1 MAEPSEVLVK
11 MVNIRKSFGH
21 VEVLRGVDFE
31 VGYNEIVGLLGD
43 NGAGK
48 STLIKILT
56 GVHQPDSG
64 EIYWKGKKLVNYSVA
79 KARELGIE
87 TVFQER
93 ALSEQH
99 SLWRN
104 IFMGRE
110 ITNRWGFID
119 IRKQREEAE
128 RIIREYMGFTSS
140 ALSVDAIVGTMSGG
154 EKQGVAIARALH
166 FQADLIILDEPT
178 TGLSLS
184 ETQKVL
190 SFVEEIKKKGKSAI
204 FITHNIYH
212 VYPVADRIVIL
223 DRGRVVGEFMKAAIS
238 LEKLVE
244 KLYLVART
252 GRLND
257 EGEVSQKTPTTPH
270 GLESLMPDRKSV
282 V

>member
-1 MAEPSEVLVK
+1 LAEHNDVLVR
-11 MVNIRKSFGH
+11 MVNIWKSFGH
-21 VEVLRGVDFE
+21 VEVLRGVNFH

-56 GVHQPDSG
+56 GVHHPDRG
-64 EIYWKGKKLVNYSVA
+64 EIYWKGEKLIGYSVA
-79 KARELGIE
+79 RARDLGIE

-99 SLWRN
+99 TIWRN

-110 ITNRWGFID
+110 ITTSWGFID
-119 IRKQREEAE
+119 VKKEREETE
-128 RIIREYMGFTSS
+128 RIMRQYMGFTSA
-140 ALSVDAIVGTMSGG
+140 ALSVDSMVGTMSGG

-190 SFVEEIKKKGKSAI
+190 GFVEEIKKNGKSAI

-223 DRGRVVGEFMKAAIS
+223 DRGSIVGEFEKTAIS

-252 GRLND
+252 GRLENNSQ
-257 EGEVSQKTPTTPH
+257 EVSVPKDQEKSERD
-270 GLESLMPDRKSV
+270 LQSFMP
-282 V
+282 

>member
-11 MVNIRKSFGH
+11 MSNICKSFGH
-21 VEVLRGVDFE
+21 VEVLRNVNFE
-31 VGYNEIVGLLGD
+31 IGYNEVVGLLGD

-48 STLIKILT
+48 STLIKTLT
-56 GVHQPDSG
+56 GVHHPDRG
-64 EIYWKGKKLVNYSVA
+64 EIYWKGIKLEDYSVA
-79 KARELGIE
+79 KARDLGIE

-93 ALSEQH
+93 ALCEQH
-99 SLWRN
+99 TIWRN

-110 ITNRWGFID
+110 IIKVGGFID
-119 IRKQREEAE
+119 TQKEREETE
-128 RIIREYMGFTSS
+128 KIMKELMGFTSS
-140 ALSVDAIVGTMSGG
+140 ALSVDSEVRDLSGG

-190 SFVEEIKKKGKSAI
+190 SFVEDIKRKGKSAI

-223 DRGRVVGEFMKAAIS
+223 DRGRVVGEFEKSEIS
-238 LEKLVE
+238 LEELVN
-244 KLYLVART
+244 KLYLVAQT
-252 GRLND
+252 GSLNNQ
-257 EGEVSQKTPTTPH
+257 GATPSSS
-270 GLESLMPDRKSV
+270 GSGKDDLQSLMP
-282 V
+282 

>member
-1 MAEPSEVLVK
+1 MADPSEVLVK
-11 MVNIRKSFGH
+11 MVNICKSFGH
-21 VEVLRGVDFE
+21 VEVLRDVNFE
-31 VGYNEIVGLLGD
+31 VGYNEVVGLLGD

-56 GVHQPDSG
+56 GVHRPDRG
-64 EIYWKGKKLVNYSVA
+64 EIYWKGQKLEDYSVA

-87 TVFQER
+87 TVCQER
-93 ALSEQH
+93 ALCEQH
-99 SLWRN
+99 TIWRN

-110 ITNRWGFID
+110 ITKPGGLID
-119 IRKQREEAE
+119 IQREREETE
-128 RIIREYMGFTSS
+128 RIMKELMGFTSS
-140 ALSVDAIVGTMSGG
+140 ALSVDSEVRGLSGG

-190 SFVEEIKKKGKSAI
+190 NFVEDIKRQGKSAI

-223 DRGRVVGEFMKAAIS
+223 DRGRVVGEFQKAEVT
-238 LEKLVE
+238 LEELVD
-244 KLYLVART
+244 KLYLVAQT
-252 GRLND
+252 GSLNNRG
-257 EGEVSQKTPTTPH
+257 EGSSPSAPEGNNDLQ
-270 GLESLMPDRKSV
+270 SLMP
-282 V
+282 

>member
-1 MAEPSEVLVK
+1 

-21 VEVLRGVDFE
+21 VEVLRDVNFE

-64 EIYWKGKKLVNYSVA
+64 EIYWKGQKLVNYSVA
-79 KARELGIE
+79 QARQLGIE

-110 ITNRWGFID
+110 IASRWGFID
-119 IRKQREEAE
+119 IKKQREEAE

-140 ALSVDAIVGTMSGG
+140 ALNVDAVVGTMSGG

-223 DRGRVVGEFMKAAIS
+223 DRGRVVGEFLRAAIS

-252 GRLND
+252 GRLNEEED
-257 EGEVSQKTPTTPH
+257 TNSQGTSTPH
-270 GLESLMPDRKSV
+270 GLESLMP
-282 V
+282 

>member
-21 VEVLRGVDFE
+21 VEVLRGVNFE

-64 EIYWKGKKLVNYSVA
+64 EIYWKGQKLVNYSVS

-110 ITNRWGFID
+110 ITNRWGFLD

-140 ALSVDAIVGTMSGG
+140 ALSVDAVVGTMSGG

-223 DRGRVVGEFMKAAIS
+223 DRGRVVGEFMKAAIP

-252 GRLND
+252 GRLNGEEVAS
-257 EGEVSQKTPTTPH
+257 EGAPKGPH
-270 GLESLMPDRKSV
+270 GLESLMP
-282 V
+282 

>member
-1 MAEPSEVLVK
+1 MAEHNDVLVR
-11 MVNIRKSFGH
+11 MVNIWKSFGH
-21 VEVLRGVDFE
+21 VEVLRGVNFH

-56 GVHQPDSG
+56 GVHHPDRG
-64 EIYWKGKKLVNYSVA
+64 EIYWKGEKLIGYSVA
-79 KARELGIE
+79 RARDLGIE

-99 SLWRN
+99 TIWRN

-110 ITNRWGFID
+110 ITTSWGFID
-119 IRKQREEAE
+119 VKKEREETE
-128 RIIREYMGFTSS
+128 RIMRQYMGFTSA
-140 ALSVDAIVGTMSGG
+140 ALSVDSMVGTMSGG

-190 SFVEEIKKKGKSAI
+190 GFVEEIKKNGKSAI

-223 DRGRVVGEFMKAAIS
+223 DRGSIVGEFEKTAIS

-252 GRLND
+252 GRLENNSQ
-257 EGEVSQKTPTTPH
+257 EVSVPKDQEKSERD
-270 GLESLMPDRKSV
+270 LQSFMP
-282 V
+282 

>member
-1 MAEPSEVLVK
+1 MTVHDDALVK
-11 MVNIRKSFGH
+11 MVNIWKSFGH
-21 VEVLRGVDFE
+21 VEVLRGVNFA
-31 VGYNEIVGLLGD
+31 VKYNEIVGLLGD

-56 GVHQPDSG
+56 GVHHPDKG
-64 EIYWKGKKLVNYSVA
+64 EIYWKGQKLVGYSVA
-79 KARELGIE
+79 KARDLGIE

-99 SLWRN
+99 TIWRN
-104 IFMGRE
+104 VFMGRE
-110 ITNRWGFID
+110 ITTPWGFID
-119 IRKQREEAE
+119 IKKEREETE
-128 RIIREYMGFTSS
+128 RIMRQYMGFTSA
-140 ALSVDAIVGTMSGG
+140 ALSVDSVVGTMSGG

-190 SFVEEIKKKGKSAI
+190 GFVEEIKKNGKSAI

-212 VYPVADRIVIL
+212 VYPVADRIVVL
-223 DRGRVVGEFMKAAIS
+223 DRGRVVGEFEKAAIS

-252 GRLND
+252 GRLENNQ
-257 EGEVSQKTPTTPH
+257 ESTVSGKEEKPGQDFQ
-270 GLESLMPDRKSV
+270 SLMP
-282 V
+282 

>member
-11 MVNIRKSFGH
+11 MVNICKSFGH
-21 VEVLRGVDFE
+21 VEVLRNVNFE
-31 VGYNEIVGLLGD
+31 VGYNEVVGLLGD

-56 GVHQPDSG
+56 GVYRPDRG
-64 EIYWKGKKLVNYSVA
+64 EIYWKGQKLEDYSVA
-79 KARELGIE
+79 KARDLGVE

-93 ALSEQH
+93 ALCEQH
-99 SLWRN
+99 TIWRN

-110 ITNRWGFID
+110 VAKSGGFID
-119 IRKQREEAE
+119 IQRE
-128 RIIREYMGFTSS
+128 REETEKIMKELMGFTSL
-140 ALSVDAIVGTMSGG
+140 ALSVDSEVKGLSGG

-190 SFVEEIKKKGKSAI
+190 NFVEDIKKRGKSAI

-223 DRGRVVGEFMKAAIS
+223 DRGRVVGEFKKVEVT
-238 LEKLVE
+238 LEELVN
-244 KLYLVART
+244 KLYLVAQT
-252 GRLND
+252 GSLNNQKEKISSSAPEKD
-257 EGEVSQKTPTTPH
+257 ELQ
-270 GLESLMPDRKSV
+270 SLMP
-282 V
+282 

>member
-1 MAEPSEVLVK
+1 MTTPNDALVQ
-11 MVNIRKSFGH
+11 MVDIWKSFGH
-21 VEVLRGVDFE
+21 VEVLRGVHFA

-56 GVHQPDSG
+56 GVHHPDKG
-64 EIYWKGKKLVNYSVA
+64 DIYWKGQKLVNYSVA
-79 KARELGIE
+79 KARDLGIE

-99 SLWRN
+99 TIWRN

-110 ITNRWGFID
+110 ITTPWGFID
-119 IRKQREEAE
+119 IKKEREETE
-128 RIIREYMGFTSS
+128 RIMRQYMGFTSA
-140 ALSVDAIVGTMSGG
+140 ALSVDSVVGTMSGG

-190 SFVEEIKKKGKSAI
+190 SFVEEIKKSGKSAI

-212 VYPVADRIVIL
+212 VYPVADRIVVL
-223 DRGRVVGEFMKAAIS
+223 DRGRIVGEFEKAAIS

-252 GRLND
+252 GKLENNQ
-257 EGEVSQKTPTTPH
+257 EEQVSGKTKKQS
-270 GLESLMPDRKSV
+270 GQDLQSFMP
-282 V
+282 

>member
-1 MAEPSEVLVK
+1 MADPSEVLVK
-11 MVNIRKSFGH
+11 MVNICKSFGH
-21 VEVLRGVDFE
+21 VEVLRDVNFE
-31 VGYNEIVGLLGD
+31 VGYNEVVGLLGD

-56 GVHQPDSG
+56 GVYRPDRG
-64 EIYWKGKKLVNYSVA
+64 EIYWKGQKLEDYSVA

-93 ALSEQH
+93 ALCEQH
-99 SLWRN
+99 TIWRN

-110 ITNRWGFID
+110 ITKPGGLVD
-119 IRKQREEAE
+119 IPREREETE
-128 RIIREYMGFTSS
+128 IIMKELMGFTSS
-140 ALSVDAIVGTMSGG
+140 ALSVDSEVRSLSGG

-166 FQADLIILDEPT
+166 FHADLIILDEPT

-190 SFVEEIKKKGKSAI
+190 DFVEDIKERGKSAI

-223 DRGRVVGEFMKAAIS
+223 DRGRVVGEFQKAEIS
-238 LEKLVE
+238 LEELVD

-252 GRLND
+252 GSLNNRGAKSSPSAPEEKND
-257 EGEVSQKTPTTPH
+257 LQ
-270 GLESLMPDRKSV
+270 SLMP
-282 V
+282 

>member
-1 MAEPSEVLVK
+1 MTVHDDALVK
-11 MVNIRKSFGH
+11 MVNIWKSFGH
-21 VEVLRGVDFE
+21 VEVLRGVNFA
-31 VGYNEIVGLLGD
+31 VKYNEIVGLLGD

-56 GVHQPDSG
+56 GVHHPDKG
-64 EIYWKGKKLVNYSVA
+64 EIYWKGQKLVGYSVA
-79 KARELGIE
+79 KARDLGIE

-99 SLWRN
+99 TIWRN
-104 IFMGRE
+104 VFMGRE
-110 ITNRWGFID
+110 ITTPWGFID
-119 IRKQREEAE
+119 IKKEREETE
-128 RIIREYMGFTSS
+128 RIMRQYMGFTSA
-140 ALSVDAIVGTMSGG
+140 ALSVDSVVGTMSGG

-190 SFVEEIKKKGKSAI
+190 SFVEEIKKNGKSAI

-212 VYPVADRIVIL
+212 VYPVADRIVVL
-223 DRGRVVGEFMKAAIS
+223 DRGRVVGEFEKATIS

-252 GRLND
+252 GKLENNQ
-257 EGEVSQKTPTTPH
+257 ESAVSGIEEKPGQDFQ
-270 GLESLMPDRKSV
+270 SLMP
-282 V
+282 

>member
-21 VEVLRGVDFE
+21 VEVLREVSFE

-64 EIYWKGKKLVNYSVA
+64 EIYWKGQKLVNYSVA
-79 KARELGIE
+79 QARQLGIE

-110 ITNRWGFID
+110 IASRWGFID

-140 ALSVDAIVGTMSGG
+140 ALNVDAIVGTMSGG

-223 DRGRVVGEFMKAAIS
+223 DRGRVVGEFLKAAIS

-252 GRLND
+252 GRLNEED
-257 EGEVSQKTPTTPH
+257 TGSQGTSTPH
-270 GLESLMPDRKSV
+270 GLESLMP
-282 V
+282 

>member
-1 MAEPSEVLVK
+1 
-11 MVNIRKSFGH
+11 MVNIWKSFGH
-21 VEVLRGVDFE
+21 VEVLRGVNFHI
-31 VGYNEIVGLLGD
+31 GYNEIVGLLGD

-56 GVHQPDSG
+56 GVHQPDRG
-64 EIYWKGKKLVNYSVA
+64 EIYWKGQKLVGYSVA
-79 KARELGIE
+79 KARDLGIE

-93 ALSEQH
+93 ALAEQH
-99 SLWRN
+99 TIWRN

-110 ITNRWGFID
+110 ITTPWGFID
-119 IRKQREEAE
+119 IKKEREETE
-128 RIIREYMGFTSS
+128 RIMRQYMGFTSA
-140 ALSVDAIVGTMSGG
+140 ALSVDSVVGTMSGG

-190 SFVEEIKKKGKSAI
+190 SFVEEIKKNGKSAI

-212 VYPVADRIVIL
+212 VYPVADRIVVL
-223 DRGRVVGEFMKAAIS
+223 DRGRVVGEFEKAAIS

-252 GRLND
+252 GKLENGQ
-257 EGEVSQKTPTTPH
+257 EEPVSQASK
-270 GLESLMPDRKSV
+270 GQSGQDLQSFMP
-282 V
+282 

>member
-1 MAEPSEVLVK
+1 
-11 MVNIRKSFGH
+11 MVNIWKSFGH
-21 VEVLRGVDFE
+21 VEVLRGVNFH

-56 GVHQPDSG
+56 GVHHPDRG
-64 EIYWKGKKLVNYSVA
+64 EIYWKGEKLIGYSVA
-79 KARELGIE
+79 RARDLGIE

-99 SLWRN
+99 TIWRN

-110 ITNRWGFID
+110 ITTSWGFID
-119 IRKQREEAE
+119 VKKEREETE
-128 RIIREYMGFTSS
+128 RIMRQYMGFTSA
-140 ALSVDAIVGTMSGG
+140 ALSVDSMVGTMSGG

-190 SFVEEIKKKGKSAI
+190 GFVEEIKKNGKSAI

-223 DRGRVVGEFMKAAIS
+223 DRGSIVGEFEKTAIS

-252 GRLND
+252 GRLENNSQ
-257 EGEVSQKTPTTPH
+257 EVSVPKDQEKSERD
-270 GLESLMPDRKSV
+270 LQSFMP
-282 V
+282 

>member
-1 MAEPSEVLVK
+1 MADPSEVLVK
-11 MVNIRKSFGH
+11 MVNICKSFGH
-21 VEVLRGVDFE
+21 VEVLRDVNFE
-31 VGYNEIVGLLGD
+31 VGYNEVVGLLGD

-56 GVHQPDSG
+56 GVHRPDRG
-64 EIYWKGKKLVNYSVA
+64 EIYWKGQKLEDYSVA

-93 ALSEQH
+93 ALCEQH
-99 SLWRN
+99 TIWRN

-110 ITNRWGFID
+110 ITKPGGLID
-119 IRKQREEAE
+119 IQREREETE
-128 RIIREYMGFTSS
+128 RIMKELMGFTSS
-140 ALSVDAIVGTMSGG
+140 ALSVDSEVRGLSGG

-166 FQADLIILDEPT
+166 FHADLIILDEPT

-190 SFVEEIKKKGKSAI
+190 DFVEDIKERGKSAI

-223 DRGRVVGEFMKAAIS
+223 DRGRVVGEFQKAEVT
-238 LEKLVE
+238 LEELVD
-244 KLYLVART
+244 KLYLVAQT
-252 GRLND
+252 GSLNNRG
-257 EGEVSQKTPTTPH
+257 EGSSPSAPEGNNDLQ
-270 GLESLMPDRKSV
+270 SLMP
-282 V
+282 

>member
-1 MAEPSEVLVK
+1 MTVHDDSLVK
-11 MVNIRKSFGH
+11 MVNIWKSFGH
-21 VEVLRGVDFE
+21 VEVLRGVNFA
-31 VGYNEIVGLLGD
+31 VQYNEIVGLLGD

-56 GVHQPDSG
+56 GVHQPDRG
-64 EIYWKGKKLVNYSVA
+64 EIYWKGQKLLGYSVA

-99 SLWRN
+99 TIWRN
-104 IFMGRE
+104 VFMGRE
-110 ITNRWGFID
+110 ITTPWGFIN
-119 IRKQREEAE
+119 IKKEREETE
-128 RIIREYMGFTSS
+128 RIMRQYMGFTSA
-140 ALSVDAIVGTMSGG
+140 ALSVDSVVGTMSGG

-190 SFVEEIKKKGKSAI
+190 GFVEEIKKNGKSAI

-212 VYPVADRIVIL
+212 VYPVADRIVVL
-223 DRGRVVGEFMKAAIS
+223 DRGRVVGEFEKAAIS

-252 GRLND
+252 GKLENHQESVVT
-257 EGEVSQKTPTTPH
+257 EGEEKPGQDFQ
-270 GLESLMPDRKSV
+270 SLMP
-282 V
+282 